1 MDLTH
6 YTFAFFVFILVC
18 GVILLLGR
26 VLGSGKKNEKGNY
39 EKEQRLFKLYQN
51 VEDMMTSFEEYVEES
66 QAKIDESYKKVMKLI
81 ENSHLTERKTEPVQV
96 NVSNEVKKPD
106 EAVKDVFDIPFDI
119 SSDST
124 TDMPSDMPAEEAIPY
139 LLKQGLSKEEI
150 AKQLGISNREVT
162 LIMGIKKMKKE
173 TD

>member
-26 VLGSGKKNEKGNY
+26 VLGSGKKSEKGNY

-66 QAKIDESYKKVMKLI
+66 QAKIDESYKKVIQLI
-81 ENSHLTERKTEPVQV
+81 ENSHKTERKTEPVQD
-96 NVSNEVKKPD
+96 VSNEVKSPD
-106 EAVKDVFDIPFDI
+106 ETVKDIFDIPFDI

-124 TDMPSDMPAEEAIPY
+124 SDMPSDMPAEEAIPY
-139 LLKQGLSKEEI
+139 LLKQGLAKEEI